1 MKVKNKEA
9 SLLMSLKDTNT
20 RTHRNTT
27 AHMVIINFSVRARGG
42 GGVLFSVRFSL
53 PPFSHSSGRTLWLS
67 QLFPVTLLA
76 ACGPVNFVF
85 RVSVTSPTG
94 PFSPA
99 FGHLLSVHGNIG
111 DIPELTTEQITV
123 LKVQQQQ
130 QQQNPE
136 LESCFKGELSS
147 SSFILRL
154 CFWSGEKKTAQSS
167 TLSPVCLK

>member
-1 MKVKNKEA
+1 MKVKNEEA

-67 QLFPVTLLA
+67 LLFPVTLLA
-76 ACGPVNFVF
+76 ACGPVSFVF
-85 RVSVTSPTG
+85 RASVTSSTG
-94 PFSPA
+94 PFSPE
-99 FGHLLSVHGNIG
+99 FGHLGQLSVHGNIG

-123 LKVQQQQ
+123 LKVQ

-154 CFWSGEKKTAQSS
+154 CFWRKKNRTKLHSA
-167 TLSPVCLK
+167 